1 MKQKKKKK
9 SAAYRGRPGKTREKT
24 FEEKPPREPFTL
36 FEKLL
41 IVMFVISV
49 IVAIAS
55 FFTTEKA
62 ITYITVANYLILGL
76 IILIRPV
83 LVIQMLRKNAE
94 NFDENYQKKELYL
107 TIALRVGGLTFLG
120 IAYLFLYN
128 LGHVPNILESV
139 PLPFFS

>member
-9 SAAYRGRPGKTREKT
+9 SASYRGKPERLKPREKPVK
-24 FEEKPPREPFTL
+24 EKTPREPFTL

-41 IVMFVISV
+41 LAMFVISL
-49 IVAIAS
+49 VATIAS
-55 FFTTEKA
+55 FVTTEKA

-76 IILIRPV
+76 IILIRPA
-83 LVIQMLRKNAE
+83 LLIQMLRKNTE

-107 TIALRVGGLTFLG
+107 TMALRVGGLVFLA

-128 LGHVPNILESV
+128 LGHVPNILEF
-139 PLPFFS
+139 LPSL